1 MKNLTARQ
9 TLEWIEDPDHPE
21 HMRLWL
27 DEQERMEAADRRILI
42 SHWCDSPFSPHTGE
56 TFRPTLPGPF
66 PFSGPFSGPFPGP
79 FRTSTPATHLT
90 FTSTHCSVGPARPG
104 WRA

>member
-66 PFSGPFSGPFPGP
+66 PGPFGALFRPPFSGPFQAL
-79 FRTSTPATHLT
+79 FRALS
-90 FTSTHCSVGPARPG
+90 
-104 WRA
+104 RALF